1 MVNSGCDSVAARS
14 GFINAGAAV
23 GGKAV
28 LRSLGISSAQ
38 AVEATGRAERPLK
51 AAFSNAG
58 VQATWCAQGK
68 RAAEHWGKLFNVD
81 VTWFDGELSP
91 TKQRKAVDNMATE
104 KWDFVAIQALTEGT
118 LTDPVNK
125 MIAAGIPV
133 ISIDTLIA
141 PYDQANVHTRLTP
154 DNNFMGTSVTQ
165 RLVDA
170 LGGAGTLLLSPSR
183 PLVP

>member
-1 MVNSGCDSVAARS
+1 
-14 GFINAGAAV
+14 
-23 GGKAV
+23 
-28 LRSLGISSAQ
+28 
-38 AVEATGRAERPLK
+38 
-51 AAFSNAG
+51 
-58 VQATWCAQGK
+58 
-68 RAAEHWGKLFNVD
+68 
-81 VTWFDGELSP
+81 
-91 TKQRKAVDNMATE
+91 MATE

-165 RLVDA
+165 ALVDA
-170 LGGAGTLLLSPSR
+170 IGGEGKMVMSPRPPRFSSAQRPSKTLESVVEKISQLNILYNTP
-183 PLVP
+183 